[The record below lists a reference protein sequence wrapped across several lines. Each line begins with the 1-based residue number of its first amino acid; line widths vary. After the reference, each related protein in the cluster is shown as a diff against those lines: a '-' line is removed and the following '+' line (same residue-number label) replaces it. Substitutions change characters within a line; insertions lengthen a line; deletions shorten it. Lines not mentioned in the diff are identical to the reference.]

1 MLLEVKHTT
10 PKPTKEGK
18 RRTLNEMKM
27 FKEWQKKEIER
38 KFQKDNITVVLN
50 EKEKERKKIAKEKK
64 TTFQPQNT

>member
-1 MLLEVKHTT
+1 ME
-10 PKPTKEGK
+10 
-18 RRTLNEMKM
+18 M